1 MHLVIQKK
9 RMIIMKISIAFI
21 ALLISLSA
29 CTTVP
34 IKASNTS
41 RPADDRILRPNL
53 LAHQPT
59 ELTQQVPV
67 LFIRDS
73 AFYGSGCLH
82 EIYINDE
89 PTLKLGTSE
98 SIQLYLQVGR
108 TRFRN
113 KIGGI
118 ICPIFSTSTET
129 ELRPNEEVTVRT
141 GLMEGRPFI
150 RVEKK

>member
-1 MHLVIQKK
+1 
-9 RMIIMKISIAFI
+9 MKILIAFI
-21 ALLISLSA
+21 PLLISLSA

-41 RPADDRILRPNL
+41 RPTDDRILRPNL
-53 LAHQPT
+53 LAHRPT
-59 ELTQQVPV
+59 ELTPQVPV

-73 AFYGSGCLH
+73 AFYGGGCLH

-98 SIQLYLQVGR
+98 SIQLYLPVGR

-113 KIGGI
+113 EIGGI
-118 ICPIFSTSTET
+118 ICPIFSTTTET
-129 ELRPNEEVTVRT
+129 DLRPNEEVTVRT
-141 GLMEGRPFI
+141 GLIEGRPFI